1 MDKMREL
8 VDKLN
13 DYAYRY
19 YTLDEPIVS
28 DKEYDRL
35 LDELTALEVETGI
48 RYEDSPNNR
57 VGGAILSEFES
68 YQHKGRLYSLAKS
81 QTFGE
86 LEAWYDRCVNS
97 LGEKDF
103 LCSVEYKYDGLTV
116 NITYKGGKMVRA
128 TTRGNGIIGE
138 DVTAQA
144 RTIRT
149 IPLTIDFDGEMEVQ
163 GECIMRLSRLE
174 EYNNTHQTPLK
185 NARNAAAGA
194 LRNLDPKVTAER
206 KLDFMAYGIGY
217 CEGKY
222 FATQQ
227 EIVDFLKANK
237 FRAGDFVKFVSG
249 VENIKGA
256 INEIESKRST
266 LDYLIDGAVVKIN
279 DDRLRQELG
288 YTEKAPRWAIA
299 YKYDAEEVSTILEDV
314 VWQVSRTGKLN
325 PLAVLEPVELAGA
338 TISRATLNNL
348 DDIARKDIKIG
359 SRVFIRRSND
369 VIPEILGVAEHYEH
383 SKEITQPEF
392 CPSCGARV
400 VRDGAFVYCTNVDN
414 CGAVNTSKIT
424 HFAGREAMD
433 IEGLSDKTVEQLYSA
448 GLVQN
453 VADLYDLTSEQLV
466 DLDGFKDKKAENLI
480 TSIENSKQTDLA
492 KFIFA
497 LGIKNVGKKS
507 AISLAEHYRALGAV
521 MTAEIEELLTLPDF
535 GEIMAKS
542 VYEFFHNEYNIHLI
556 EKLLSKGIVI
566 NELKAVS
573 GALNGLNICLTG
585 KIAIGRSEAKQ
596 LIVDNGGKVSDTV
609 SKTVNV
615 VVAGEDAGSKLAK
628 AEKLGIEIWSYD
640 DLINKING

>member
-1 MDKMREL
+1 MREL